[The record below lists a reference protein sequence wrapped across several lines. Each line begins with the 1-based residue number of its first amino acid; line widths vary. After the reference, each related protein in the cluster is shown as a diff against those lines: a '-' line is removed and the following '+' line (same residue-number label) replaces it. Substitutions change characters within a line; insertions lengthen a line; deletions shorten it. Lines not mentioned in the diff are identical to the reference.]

1 MMTVAAAVLVVM
13 NVLAFAFM
21 GIDKHRA
28 QKGQWRI
35 RERTLLLLSAFF
47 GAAGGTAGMFLFHHK
62 TRHWYFRFGFPAMLA
77 VQLVLL
83 AWLVPQDLS
92 M

>member
-21 GIDKHRA
+21 GIDKRRA
-28 QKGQWRI
+28 QKGQW
-35 RERTLLLLSAFF
+35 LLSAFF

-62 TRHWYFRFGFPAMLA
+62 TRHWYFRFGLPAMLA

-83 AWLVPQDLS
+83 AWLVPQGLS